1 MKKFILFFLA
11 FVGIVCGINSY
22 MIHVYPDERM
32 ELKAQAYEL
41 IYGIRGVKG
50 LPQNCGHIDVT
61 A

>member
-32 ELKAQAYEL
+32 ELKTQAYEL
-41 IYGIRGVKG
+41 IYGIRGG
-50 LPQNCGHIDVT
+50 
-61 A
+61 